1 MKIQPQATL
10 TPIQPAAASTQGES
24 AAASIE
30 SMAGTAPKT
39 EKQPPELTVF
49 SEKGMTLTKEATQAV
64 KTFMETTPGTE
75 ADKLATV
82 KALADKG
89 IMPSESSLKAVHAAL
104 TGTPFGK
111 QAAEW
116 LTQSGIE
123 FPENTRAL
131 IEKALQFGRA
141 QEALQLIK
149 NSDLVKAVEAIVK
162 QQMPSSAV
170 KDVMKALEPILKQAD
185 KMTQIEM
192 QKAVESA
199 LKPFQISPEAAK
211 QIQAVVADTSVTDAE
226 KLLKT
231 AISKIEAAI
240 QTLLKQQPN
249 DPLLQQL
256 NQKIQNGEPIQMIV
270 QAIRTLFTGD
280 RAVAI
285 KPLAE
290 ALQLADLAQAK
301 MTASLPASR
310 IIIPETN
317 ETEPSLPQKAAVMIQ
332 KEPSFE
338 RIASFMKDA
347 MPELGGTIEKAEAFM
362 ASGKELAARGELMK
376 AVEPLIPPPVQ
387 ESAPVVPDELFA
399 HVPPASKNVI
409 MTTITEKMSQSAI
422 DFKQFKRDIMRN
434 LQTAE
439 LLIKTPQQA
448 KPVVETAIKT
458 LDNAIL
464 KGDFMLYTDMKTEK
478 QLMQASQQLADARKL
493 LAKGDTPSAARIVAD
508 VKALIDKVTFKP
520 SDSRVIHMITQELA
534 DTPQRNLAGAM
545 GGLYDT
551 PSARNA
557 FELVRAAGLNYEQEQ
572 AAALL
577 KGKAEMPN
585 AVKQALLASMGQQ
598 QQGNSGEQ
606 AAANLTGQ
614 QLLSKSDSGL
624 QSMMMSLPFLLGGQ
638 ADNVNVFIRS
648 KSGGQQ
654 VDWENCSIHFLF
666 ETKKLGPV
674 GMTISSADRNLSVK
688 VQNDQENFQQKMEP
702 LTLVLKDRLS
712 DIGYRVGSVQFGTF
726 ARQEEQAEAK
736 ASGTASSSSK
746 GFDFTI

>member
-30 SMAGTAPKT
+30 SIAGTAPKT
-39 EKQPPELTVF
+39 EKQPLELAVF

-123 FPENTRAL
+123 FPENTRAA
-131 IEKALQFGRA
+131 IEKALQLGRT
-141 QEALQLIK
+141 QEALQLTK
-149 NSDLVKAVEAIVK
+149 SNDLFKAVESIIK

-199 LKPFQISPEAAK
+199 LKPFQISPEATK

-231 AISKIEAAI
+231 AISKVEAAI

-249 DPLLQQL
+249 NPLLQQL

-362 ASGKELAARGELMK
+362 ASGKELAARSELMK
-376 AVEPLIPPPVQ
+376 AVEPLIQPPVAD
-387 ESAPVVPDELFA
+387 SAPVIPDELFA
-399 HVPPASKNVI
+399 HVPPASKTVI

-448 KPVVETAIKT
+448 KPIVETAIKT

-493 LAKGDTPSAARIVAD
+493 LAKGDTPAAARIVAD

-520 SDSRVIHMITQELA
+520 SDSRVMHMITQELA
-534 DTPQRNLAGAM
+534 ETPQRNLAGAM
-545 GGLYDT
+545 AGLYET
-551 PSARNA
+551 PSARNV
-557 FELVRAAGLNYEQEQ
+557 FELVRATGFNYEHEQ
-572 AAALL
+572 ANALL
-577 KGKAEMPN
+577 KGKAEVPN
-585 AVKQALLASMGQQ
+585 ALKQALLASMGQQ
-598 QQGNSGEQ
+598 SGGSGEQ
-606 AAANLTGQ
+606 AAANLAGQ
-614 QLLSKSDSGL
+614 QLLSKPEPGL

-638 ADNVNVFIRS
+638 AENVNVFIRS
-648 KSGGQQ
+648 KDAGQQ

-688 VQNDQENFQQKMEP
+688 VQNDQEDFQQKMEP
-702 LTLVLKDRLS
+702 LTVVLKDRLS
-712 DIGYRVGSVQFGTF
+712 DIGYRVGAVQFGTF
-726 ARQEEQAEAK
+726 AKKEEQAEVK
-736 ASGTASSSSK
+736 TGKTSSSSK